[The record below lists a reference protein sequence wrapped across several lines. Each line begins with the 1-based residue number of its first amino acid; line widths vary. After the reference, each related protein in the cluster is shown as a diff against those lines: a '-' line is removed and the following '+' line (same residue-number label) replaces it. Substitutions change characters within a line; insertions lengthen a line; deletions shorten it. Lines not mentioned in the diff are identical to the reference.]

1 MQMTQ
6 QNQIQQPNTTRQ
18 IRRGLAIAGLSLAPF
33 ALLAAPGVA
42 DQHNPMIKTAAAETA
57 GGNSDEVRSFSGAAY
72 DAFLEGR
79 LVTAYTVNRNLNP
92 FDLSVDVK
100 NQKATIGGA
109 VETEA
114 QRALAVEIASGIDA
128 ITDVDSEIK
137 IQADV
142 VDESER
148 GLGDRVDDAS
158 TTAAVKTRLLANDA
172 TSGLSIDVDT
182 HSAVVTLSGQV
193 DTATE
198 SDLAT
203 QIAMNTDGVIDVVN
217 KLTVE
222 TS

>member
-1 MQMTQ
+1 MTQ
-6 QNQIQQPNTTRQ
+6 QNQIQQPNTTRR
-18 IRRGLAIAGLSLAPF
+18 IRRGLAVAGLSLAPF
-33 ALLAAPGVA
+33 ALLAAPGMA

-57 GGNSDEVRSFSGAAY
+57 GGSSDEDRSFSGAAY

>member
-1 MQMTQ
+1 MTQ

-18 IRRGLAIAGLSLAPF
+18 IRRGLAVAGLSLAPF

-57 GGNSDEVRSFSGAAY
+57 GGNSDEDRSFSGAAY

>member
-1 MQMTQ
+1 MTQ
-6 QNQIQQPNTTRQ
+6 QNQIQQPNTTRR
-18 IRRGLAIAGLSLAPF
+18 IRRGLAVAGLSLAPF

-42 DQHNPMIKTAAAETA
+42 DQHNPMLKTAAAETA
-57 GGNSDEVRSFSGAAY
+57 GGSSDEARSFSGAAY

-92 FDLSVDVK
+92 FDLRVDVK

>member
-1 MQMTQ
+1 MTQ
-6 QNQIQQPNTTRQ
+6 QNQIQQPNTTRR
-18 IRRGLAIAGLSLAPF
+18 IRRGLAVAGLSLAPF

-57 GGNSDEVRSFSGAAY
+57 GGSSDEDRSFSGAAY
-72 DAFLEGR
+72 DTFLEGR

>member
-1 MQMTQ
+1 MTQ
-6 QNQIQQPNTTRQ
+6 QNQIQQPNTTRR
-18 IRRGLAIAGLSLAPF
+18 IRRGLAVAGLSLAPF
-33 ALLAAPGVA
+33 ALLAAPGMA

-57 GGNSDEVRSFSGAAY
+57 GGSSDEDRSFSGAAY

-128 ITDVDSEIK
+128 ITDVDSEIM

>member
-1 MQMTQ
+1 MTQ
-6 QNQIQQPNTTRQ
+6 QNQIQQPNTTRR
-18 IRRGLAIAGLSLAPF
+18 IRRGLAVAGLSLAPF
-33 ALLAAPGVA
+33 ALLAAPGMA

-57 GGNSDEVRSFSGAAY
+57 GGSSDEDRSFSGAAY

-92 FDLSVDVK
+92 FDLRVDVK

>member
-1 MQMTQ
+1 MTQ

-18 IRRGLAIAGLSLAPF
+18 IRRGLAVAGLSLAPF

-57 GGNSDEVRSFSGAAY
+57 GGSSDEDRSFSGAAY

>member
-1 MQMTQ
+1 MTQ
-6 QNQIQQPNTTRQ
+6 QNQIQQPNTTRR
-18 IRRGLAIAGLSLAPF
+18 IRRGLAVAGLSLAPF

-57 GGNSDEVRSFSGAAY
+57 GGSSDEDRSFSGAAY

-92 FDLSVDVK
+92 FDLSVDVE

>member
-1 MQMTQ
+1 MTQ

-18 IRRGLAIAGLSLAPF
+18 IRRGLAVAGLSLAPF

-57 GGNSDEVRSFSGAAY
+57 GGSSDEDRSFSGAAY

-92 FDLSVDVK
+92 FDLRVDVK

>member
-6 QNQIQQPNTTRQ
+6 QNQIQQPNTTRR
-18 IRRGLAIAGLSLAPF
+18 IRRGLAVAGLSLAPF
-33 ALLAAPGVA
+33 ALLAAPGMA

-57 GGNSDEVRSFSGAAY
+57 GGSSDEDRSFSGAAY

-203 QIAMNTDGVIDVVN
+203 QIAMNTDGAIDVVN

>member
-1 MQMTQ
+1 MTQ
-6 QNQIQQPNTTRQ
+6 QNQIQQPNTTRR
-18 IRRGLAIAGLSLAPF
+18 IRRGLAVAGLSLAPF

-57 GGNSDEVRSFSGAAY
+57 GGSSDEDRSFSGAAY

>member
-1 MQMTQ
+1 MTQ
-6 QNQIQQPNTTRQ
+6 QNQIQQPNTTRR
-18 IRRGLAIAGLSLAPF
+18 IRRGLAVAGLSLAPF

-57 GGNSDEVRSFSGAAY
+57 GGSSDEDRSFSGAAY

-79 LVTAYTVNRNLNP
+79 LVTAYTVNRKLNP
-92 FDLSVDVK
+92 FELSVDVE

>member
-1 MQMTQ
+1 MTQ

>member
-1 MQMTQ
+1 MTQ
-6 QNQIQQPNTTRQ
+6 QNQIQQPNTTRR
-18 IRRGLAIAGLSLAPF
+18 IRRGLAVAGLSLAPF

-57 GGNSDEVRSFSGAAY
+57 GGSSDEDRSFSGAAY

-92 FDLSVDVK
+92 FDLRVDVK

-109 VETEA
+109 VETAA

>member
-1 MQMTQ
+1 MTQ
-6 QNQIQQPNTTRQ
+6 QNQIQQPNTTRR
-18 IRRGLAIAGLSLAPF
+18 IRRGLAVAGLSLAPF

-57 GGNSDEVRSFSGAAY
+57 GGSSDEDRSFSGAAY

-92 FDLSVDVK
+92 FDLRVDVK

>member
-1 MQMTQ
+1 MTQ
-6 QNQIQQPNTTRQ
+6 QNQIQQPNTTRR
-18 IRRGLAIAGLSLAPF
+18 IRRGLAVAGLSLAPF
-33 ALLAAPGVA
+33 ALLAAPGVG

-57 GGNSDEVRSFSGAAY
+57 GGSSDEDRSFSGAAY

>member
-1 MQMTQ
+1 M
-6 QNQIQQPNTTRQ
+6 QIQQPNTTRR
-18 IRRGLAIAGLSLAPF
+18 IRRGLAVAGLSLAPF

-57 GGNSDEVRSFSGAAY
+57 GGSSDEDRSFSGAAY